1 MQRLPHYF
9 LLQTSSLE
17 ASCEKKALEV
27 HSADYFLK
35 KVAYCSLHL
44 EKRLQLQ
51 QLQKQQKQLTI
62 KHQEVV
68 EFE

>member
-1 MQRLPHYF
+1 MPRLPHYF
-9 LLQTSSLE
+9 LSQTSSLE

-51 QLQKQQKQLTI
+51 LQQQQKQLTI
-62 KHQEVV
+62 KHPEVV